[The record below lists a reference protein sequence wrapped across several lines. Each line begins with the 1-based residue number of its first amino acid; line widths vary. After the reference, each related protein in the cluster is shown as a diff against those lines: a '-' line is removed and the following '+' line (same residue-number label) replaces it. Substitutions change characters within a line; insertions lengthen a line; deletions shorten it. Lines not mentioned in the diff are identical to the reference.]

1 MKKLNENSD
10 TPKFDAEGY
19 QVDMQNLNGEALPDF
34 SKLAFRPLS
43 HGGARKN
50 AGRKPSGRTPVLLRL
65 SPSVIKSLRAKARAT
80 HRSISEVAEDRL
92 AVD

>member
-10 TPKFDAEGY
+10 APRFDADGY
-19 QVDMQNLNGEALPDF
+19 QVDIQNLNGEALPDPA
-34 SKLAFRPLS
+34 KLAFSPFA
-43 HGGARKN
+43 HGGARRN

-80 HRSISEVAEDRL
+80 HKTISDVAEDRL
-92 AVD
+92 AVE